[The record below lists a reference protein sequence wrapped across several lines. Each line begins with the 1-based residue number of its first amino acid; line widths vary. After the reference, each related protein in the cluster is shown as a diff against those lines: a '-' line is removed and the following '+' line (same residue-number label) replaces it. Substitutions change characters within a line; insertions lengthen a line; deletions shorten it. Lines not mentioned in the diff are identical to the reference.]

1 MTQPSEGYKGD
12 TPNNL
17 DIRKTRLSPLTSS
30 HERIRGLGEGVEQ
43 GCHFEIGVNK
53 HALKKGGQVE
63 PKSAPFT
70 LHHPSIIPPTVS
82 VGFLQSHDS
91 IPSGSLQKSPP

>member
-1 MTQPSEGYKGD
+1 MTQSSEGYKGD

-53 HALKKGGQVE
+53 HALRKEVR
-63 PKSAPFT
+63 
-70 LHHPSIIPPTVS
+70 
-82 VGFLQSHDS
+82 
-91 IPSGSLQKSPP
+91 